1 MRTTLYY
8 LFLAAASWGGA
19 PPQTAKP
26 APAAAVRP
34 ASDAIIEA
42 DIRAR
47 FQRSKIKA
55 DNFTVKVQGGIATI
69 EGKTKVIQRKG
80 AATRLAKLGGARAV
94 NNKIEVDEAAREK
107 AANNLE
113 KGRRRAQIKR
123 GEVRTEAT
131 GR

>member
-1 MRTTLYY
+1 M
-8 LFLAAASWGGA
+8 AAWAV

-26 APAAAVRP
+26 AAGSSVK
-34 ASDAIIEA
+34 SDASIEA

-47 FQRSKIKA
+47 FQRSKIRT

-80 AATRLAKLGGARAV
+80 VATRLAKLGGARAV
-94 NNKIEVDEAAREK
+94 NNKIEVDEAAREQ

-113 KGRRRAQIKR
+113 KGRRRVQVKR
-123 GEVRTEAT
+123 GEVRTEAAS
-131 GR
+131 R